1 MHVCP
6 SQQKG
11 VLIGA
16 RQTEDHWKP
25 PDRESVGAKA
35 QDKVSVRPEGWAGRS
50 VRCPGKKGTD
60 AASPTLDARAPG
72 CSRSSL
78 CGQDVLSRTATGDRR
93 GRGMQAAEKL
103 VNDRT
108 ESKRERHWF
117 PATPQ
122 VVWGPGPRGT
132 GAPTLWWEVQAV
144 PIEMVP
150 RAHRSVKAPA
160 GPHGRAASPHPG
172 REPPSVAQT
181 GAQSGRPAMHVTGS
195 SAGRRVSTH
204 NSRDKILG
212 RDQV

>member
-78 CGQDVLSRTATGDRR
+78 CARMCSAEQQQETEEEEACRRPRSLSTTGQ
-93 GRGMQAAEKL
+93 
-103 VNDRT
+103 
-108 ESKRERHWF
+108 
-117 PATPQ
+117 
-122 VVWGPGPRGT
+122 
-132 GAPTLWWEVQAV
+132 
-144 PIEMVP
+144 
-150 RAHRSVKAPA
+150 
-160 GPHGRAASPHPG
+160 SP
-172 REPPSVAQT
+172 
-181 GAQSGRPAMHVTGS
+181 SGRDTGS
-195 SAGRRVSTH
+195 QPPP
-204 NSRDKILG
+204 K
-212 RDQV
+212 